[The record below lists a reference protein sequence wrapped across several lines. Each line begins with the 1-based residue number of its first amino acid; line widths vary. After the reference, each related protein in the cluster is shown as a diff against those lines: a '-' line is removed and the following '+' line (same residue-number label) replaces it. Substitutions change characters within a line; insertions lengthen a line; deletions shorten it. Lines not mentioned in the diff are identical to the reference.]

1 MKRVHNLKQF
11 YSIKFSSMIILI
23 IIALFSMGESK
34 VKAAAETY
42 KYSYTGEYQEFIAPM
57 NGRYRIQL
65 WGAQGG
71 DYDSTLFGG
80 LGGYTEGEISLLKGT
95 KLYIY
100 VGGQASSS
108 STNLYGGWNGGG
120 NVPAG
125 KDKDGRAGGG
135 ATDIRTVPTT
145 SKGTWNVKE
154 SLASRIMVAAGGGG
168 AAYESSSRWRSDG
181 GPAGGLTGY
190 NPLNMGSSASGYYGT
205 GGTQIKGGY
214 AINASTTA
222 VSMGTFG
229 LGGQGISTDGGSG
242 GGGGWY
248 GGGGSNIC
256 SGGGGGSSYISGHDG
271 CVAVTSAG
279 AVTDTTDNQSHS
291 WTGYIFNNTKIIDGT
306 GYEWTTEKGSL
317 VNQPTQDNTSVQ
329 TGNAGN
335 GFAMISSLRELY
347 TDNTLKSITTDK
359 GTMTPTFDPKI
370 DEYNV
375 TIGTYDKT
383 IEINSET
390 NEEHATLV
398 GNGTYDIK
406 FGSTTTINLA
416 VTSESGNLKI
426 YTVNVKR
433 ANLSD
438 NEHTTKLA
446 ELELINETAKIHE
459 LTPEFDSNE
468 TNYYIDCKL
477 QCLRNCFKC
486 SSI

>member
-190 NPLNMGSSASGYYGT
+190 NPLNME
-205 GGTQIKGGY
+205 QVEPK
-214 AINASTTA
+214 
-222 VSMGTFG
+222 
-229 LGGQGISTDGGSG
+229 
-242 GGGGWY
+242 
-248 GGGGSNIC
+248 
-256 SGGGGGSSYISGHDG
+256 
-271 CVAVTSAG
+271 
-279 AVTDTTDNQSHS
+279 
-291 WTGYIFNNTKIIDGT
+291 
-306 GYEWTTEKGSL
+306 
-317 VNQPTQDNTSVQ
+317 
-329 TGNAGN
+329 
-335 GFAMISSLRELY
+335 
-347 TDNTLKSITTDK
+347 LKVD
-359 GTMTPTFDPKI
+359 M
-370 DEYNV
+370 
-375 TIGTYDKT
+375 
-383 IEINSET
+383 
-390 NEEHATLV
+390 
-398 GNGTYDIK
+398 
-406 FGSTTTINLA
+406 
-416 VTSESGNLKI
+416 
-426 YTVNVKR
+426 
-433 ANLSD
+433 
-438 NEHTTKLA
+438 
-446 ELELINETAKIHE
+446 
-459 LTPEFDSNE
+459 
-468 TNYYIDCKL
+468 
-477 QCLRNCFKC
+477 Q
-486 SSI
+486 